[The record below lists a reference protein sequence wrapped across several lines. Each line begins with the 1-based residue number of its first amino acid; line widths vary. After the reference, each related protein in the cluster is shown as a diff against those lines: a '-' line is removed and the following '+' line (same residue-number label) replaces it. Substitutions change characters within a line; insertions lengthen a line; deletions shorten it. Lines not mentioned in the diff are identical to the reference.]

1 VAVLH
6 YLWSLKWSLAGSV
19 IAGLLGFLSFGL
31 LGYLLYYLAY
41 PVVGVVYPPLPRWR
55 PDAVWGL
62 IVGAGILWAPSFL
75 VAGVVDK
82 ALHDRGVS
90 GARRGLCYLLVLWLG
105 AVAAWSFLIA
115 TNLPPLRP

>member
-1 VAVLH
+1 VAVLR
-6 YLWSLKWSLAGSV
+6 YLWSLKWSLTGGVAV
-19 IAGLLGFLSFGL
+19 GLLGFLSFGV
-31 LGYLLYYLAY
+31 LGYFLYYLAY
-41 PVVGVVYPPLPRWR
+41 PVVGVVYPPMPRWR

-62 IVGAGILWAPSFL
+62 LVGAGILWALSFP
-75 VAGVVDK
+75 VAGVIDH
-82 ALHDRGVS
+82 ALLVRGTS